1 MVRKR
6 WLLLIISVL
15 ILAALVVLA
24 SSLHDV
30 HFEPGRP
37 LSMRGSSSPPLEI
50 PLTETVSK
58 TPLWKILLL
67 WLAFVVNMVLFFL
80 LLPPEVRKK
89 ILRQVISFALGV
101 LAIVLAL
108 RYNLIKLPVLEAP
121 LAEEQNFGTGG
132 AGGDSPLVGFEP
144 PAMTQWWL
152 FLVSFLVLA
161 AFLALLWAAYRWWAG
176 SATRKLSELGEIGAI
191 AQASLN
197 DIAAGREWTD
207 VIIQSYARMNETV
220 SRWRGLQRHWA
231 ATPREFAERL
241 EQAGLP
247 VQAVGRL
254 TRLFESARYGVR
266 PSSQS
271 DINEAIACLNSI
283 LQACGQAE

>member
-1 MVRKR
+1 MVQKR
-6 WLLLIISVL
+6 WLLLIISVV

-37 LSMRGSSSPPLEI
+37 LSMRGAAAPPVEI

-67 WLAFVVNMVLFFL
+67 WIAFVVNMVLFFL
-80 LLPPEVRKK
+80 LLPAEVRKK

-121 LAEEQNFGTGG
+121 PGQEQNFGTGG
-132 AGGDSPLVGFEP
+132 TGGEAPVVGFEP
-144 PAMTQWWL
+144 PAMAPWWL
-152 FLVSFLVLA
+152 FLISFVVLG
-161 AFLALLWAAYRWWAG
+161 AFLALLWLAYRWWAG
-176 SATRKLSELGEIGAI
+176 SSLRRYAGLGEIGAI
-191 AQASLN
+191 AQASLK

-241 EQAGLP
+241 QEAGLP
-247 VQAVGRL
+247 AQAVERL
-254 TRLFESARYGVR
+254 TRLFESARYGRR

-271 DINEAIACLNSI
+271 DVNEAIACLNSI
-283 LQACGQAE
+283 LQACGQGE